1 MYSSQHRSA
10 DLFLAALL
18 ACITFSVA
26 YPAAMALGKVLLQ
39 TAPERGVVGGRMEAF
54 LRVMRDVCL
63 VLHFFRSRLKSFF
76 FQLERHPQILHLPP
90 PHVWQLTPSSAT
102 NFNSTMVATL
112 ELHVSKDLDDES
124 VLNVTKWAWER
135 CMTALGANIKEQ
147 GLRNADTAEVTVG
160 VVRD

>member
-1 MYSSQHRSA
+1 
-10 DLFLAALL
+10 
-18 ACITFSVA
+18 
-26 YPAAMALGKVLLQ
+26 
-39 TAPERGVVGGRMEAF
+39 
-54 LRVMRDVCL
+54 
-63 VLHFFRSRLKSFF
+63 
-76 FQLERHPQILHLPP
+76 
-90 PHVWQLTPSSAT
+90 
-102 NFNSTMVATL
+102 MVATL